1 MWTFPGPG
9 LRDVSPALA
18 GKFLTAGPLRKP
30 PTFHLVF
37 FGRKS
42 LFTVLTYRI
51 GRFISPPWGQNIYI
65 HFLKFYTKDLS
76 FLLHLLLYS
85 IIYLFSYRLMDIYF
99 ILWFIIQYYFIFLIK
114 LFQLWPLDSQ
124 WFLCSF
130 DISPS
135 LSAFFFFSTS
145 SLIDTTKCSRLIV
158 CNSCPGL
165 KINHF
170 SKEPFIFIG
179 KSY

>member
-1 MWTFPGPG
+1 
-9 LRDVSPALA
+9 
-18 GKFLTAGPLRKP
+18 
-30 PTFHLVF
+30 
-37 FGRKS
+37 
-42 LFTVLTYRI
+42 
-51 GRFISPPWGQNIYI
+51 
-65 HFLKFYTKDLS
+65 
-76 FLLHLLLYS
+76 
-85 IIYLFSYRLMDIYF
+85 MDIYF

-170 SKEPFIFIG
+170 SKEPFLFIRKSYQKSRSGLQVCLLLHEYLYFFTYFRKFITFIFIRNQINIIHFISVIYSSVLEHVQP
-179 KSY
+179 KYLCEMFSYMRDLDT